1 MTTASWPARLFELP
15 TRGVLGVV
23 AGLNLLAIVVAALT
37 GNLPNWPPSQAD
49 IHVADQTGAAIFTF
63 SGRDNILDLG
73 AITIWNDI
81 SISNS
86 IFTAWIVMAILVA
99 LAIIATARLSEQP
112 GRLQNLFELVVQ
124 ALTDFMREA
133 GGPGVVR
140 FLPLFGSLFLFALF
154 CNWVFVVPFMGQIE
168 LLHPPTADYHTNL
181 GLALTGF
188 AWYQAAGIRQNGL
201 GYFTRWVNFPAFKEG
216 PLVGGVMLIFVGPIE
231 FASELFRILTLT
243 LRLWGNIW
251 GGEIVLAV
259 LSALL
264 FVPSL
269 VLPFIGLELFIGF
282 IQAFVFAFLVL
293 LYIILA
299 LESHGGEEHEA
310 HESDTHES
318 EAHNEA
324 LPKAA

>member
-1 MTTASWPARLFELP
+1 VTTASWPARLFELP
-15 TRGVLGVV
+15 TRGVLAVV
-23 AGLNLLAIVVAALT
+23 AGVNLLAILIAAVT
-37 GNLPNWPPSQAD
+37 GNLPNWPPEGAD
-49 IHVADQTGAAIFTF
+49 IHVADQTGTPIFTF
-63 SGRDNILDLG
+63 AGHDNISSG
-73 AITIWNDI
+73 GPITIWNDI

-86 IFTAWIVMAILVA
+86 IFTAWLVMAVLVL
-99 LAIIATARLSEQP
+99 LAILATARLSEQP
-112 GRLQNLFELVVQ
+112 GRLQNLFEMVIQGL
-124 ALTDFMREA
+124 ADFMREA

-140 FLPLFGSLFLFALF
+140 FLPLFGSLFLFALL
-154 CNWVFVVPFMGQIE
+154 CNWLFIVPLMGQIE

-188 AWYQAAGIRQNGL
+188 VWYQAAGIRQNGL
-201 GYFTRWVNFPAFKEG
+201 GYFTRWVNIPAFKEG
-216 PLVGGVMLIFVGPIE
+216 PLVGVVMLIFVGPIE

-251 GGEIVLAV
+251 GGEIVLSV

-264 FVPSL
+264 FVPSF
-269 VLPFIGLELFIGF
+269 VLPFVGLELFIGF

-310 HESDTHES
+310 HDAHES
-318 EAHNEA
+318 EAHNDA
-324 LPKAA
+324 LPIAA

>member
-1 MTTASWPARLFELP
+1 
-15 TRGVLGVV
+15 
-23 AGLNLLAIVVAALT
+23 LNLLDIVIAALT
-37 GNLPNWPPSQAD
+37 GNLPNRPPAQEY
-49 IHVADQTGAAIFTF
+49 IHVADHTGNTNFTF
-63 SGRDNILDLG
+63 TGHDNISAG
-73 AITIWNDI
+73 GQISIWNDI

-86 IFTAWIVMAILVA
+86 IFTAWIVLAIMVV

-124 ALTDFMREA
+124 GLTDFMREA

-154 CNWVFVVPFMGQIE
+154 CNWLFIVPLMGQIE

-188 AWYQAAGIRQNGL
+188 VWYQAAGIRQNGL

-216 PLVGGVMLIFVGPIE
+216 PLVGAVMLIFVGPIE

-310 HESDTHES
+310 HESDAHES

>member
-1 MTTASWPARLFELP
+1 MTTASWPARFFELP
-15 TRGVLGVV
+15 TRGVLAVV
-23 AGLNLLAIVVAALT
+23 AGANLLAIVLAALT
-37 GNLPNWPPSQAD
+37 GILPNWPPGQTD
-49 IHVADQTGAAIFTF
+49 IHVADQTGTPIFTF
-63 SGRDNILDLG
+63 SGHDAISPLG
-73 AITIWNDI
+73 PITIWNDI

-86 IFTAWIVMAILVA
+86 IFTAWIVMAILVV
-99 LAIIATARLSEQP
+99 LSILATARLSEQP
-112 GRLQNLFELVVQ
+112 GRLQNFFELIVQ
-124 ALTDFMREA
+124 FLVDFMREA

-154 CNWVFVVPFMGQIE
+154 CNWLFIVPLMGQIE
-168 LLHPPTADYHTNL
+168 VLHPPTADYHTNL

-188 AWYQAAGIRQNGL
+188 VWYQAAGIRQNGL

-216 PLVGGVMLIFVGPIE
+216 PLVGAVMLIFVGPIE